1 MTSEWKSSRKR
12 SRIAE
17 QVIEPSTLPSK
28 KITKDDY
35 WTKRSTKSAD
45 SMKYGSSSTDY
56 RQVYRTRSTARKRPY
71 TTFKSEK
78 MEARYIS
85 RKRNPKIHSQGCGFN
100 RKQDADSMKQD
111 RLVIKINFS
120 TIWPSFSSVQT
131 AEEQLPTY
139 RELQSEGLPKTL
151 KANITDGSFS
161 SVSEYLSIF
170 IGLLREDFVH
180 PLREALHGP
189 LHGLCIPKERTTTTV
204 YEAVRVKSKI
214 PIDNYILCQLRFEW
228 PGNIKWKFSRNL
240 TYGNLVCL
248 SNDNFVTIHF
258 ATVADRNLDDL
269 NEKEITVK
277 VIGDAAI
284 DLAKTSNT
292 VYRMIES
299 PSYYEAYAPVLE
311 RLKAIEQNKPAQI
324 PFQKHIVYCQAKV
337 EVPLYLKDPVTQ
349 VDLNLQGVICSCE
362 SLKCEHSAIGVKEVE
377 QMSLPTDSNCKL
389 DQSQIRA
396 LCTALTR
403 ELVLIQG
410 PPGTGKTYIGLKIV
424 QALLLNKS
432 IWTQSNKKIKTPIM
446 VVCFTNHA
454 LDQFLEG
461 LVRIADTHPIEIRRL
476 GGRSKSSILEPYNI
490 KEFVRQE
497 CREQRIYLRSSQK
510 LLTLQRK
517 IVAMNDFLDGKFIKS
532 MRNIKMYSYFLS
544 GAICDEMMEMCSFNI
559 TLPDLSRQGLVKVK
573 PNKDRMY
580 RNPIQDQIE
589 AERQVFFEH
598 DNVNDD
604 GSAALYES
612 ESLGQFVR
620 YFHTVE
626 PLSEKIAHKFLRNR
640 TVYEDKV
647 AFQRLKYCLIE
658 LCRAWQ
664 KEAQCTA
671 EKSEVDNQKR
681 HLIRMKCL
689 RQADVIG
696 LTTTGAAKY
705 GSAMIQMRSRICIV
719 EEAAEVLEPQIIA
732 ALSEHTQ
739 HLILIGD
746 HKQLRPK
753 TNIYEIAH
761 KYKLEVSLFERL
773 AINNFPVVTLEVQ
786 HRMRPE
792 ISCIVSKN
800 IYGGALKDSND
811 VHNYEDV
818 KGIQHNIFFVNHHR
832 LESTDDN
839 TSPHNTHEAYFVI
852 SLSKYL
858 LKNGYDSK
866 EITII
871 TPYEGQ
877 LLFLRTQI
885 EKELRSNQLSTVESK
900 IVEEVNKIHVTT
912 IDSYQGEENKIILL
926 SMVRSN
932 QERRAGFTK
941 NENRVCVALSRAK
954 VGFYCIGNFDMLQKC
969 SRLWKSIVSDLERN
983 EHLGNQLPLKCVN
996 HNNITEV
1003 SCEKDFLLVSEG
1015 GCNNPCSKPFP
1026 NCSHICA
1033 EKCHP
1038 HNIDHLKLCC
1048 SQPCEKLCDKNK
1060 HKCKAVCGLECPPC
1074 DEPEDKQI
1082 PNCGHQQKV
1091 PCSMPPSEFPCK
1103 VECDKKLPCDH
1114 PCRLTCGEI
1123 CTSKPCR
1130 SFVKKIWPCGHEA
1143 QKECHTTDLEYSF
1156 TCSFPCNETLVC
1168 GHRCKG
1174 KCGKCLQ
1181 GRLHAPCKEKC
1192 EKIFVCGHKCSDLCA
1207 VVCPPC
1213 EKASLCE
1220 SGTQS
1225 RKSCHQ
1231 RCQWKC
1237 EHHNCKLA
1245 YGEVCHR
1252 SRCSQPCKKMF
1263 KCGHECIGLCGERCP
1278 TRCKICNKDL
1288 IFSGGDTSSHYV
1300 ILADCGHVYEYEV
1313 SNFDEQVNRHNS
1325 FKIDWKWCPT
1335 CKKTIIASPRYTIC
1349 KPEQQDMN
1357 VIKILNHH
1365 NLSKQEKQLCIE
1377 NAVSSCDK
1385 IAKIVKLPNLLMP
1398 SLERSLSKWLHK
1410 ITDVKFLTSLSD
1422 PLLECSAELLQVVL
1436 QALIYAEKLKSQ
1448 IAGVQTYDPDQK
1460 NRLPLETN
1468 INVLFSQTLQFL
1480 ERITSY
1486 LKFQPFTDQ
1495 MTSDIALEIRR
1506 ITMLGEL
1513 YLILYALPCD
1523 KQFPDDQLLLQLQKY
1538 ERLGIKTSKITTQD
1552 IFETT
1557 PLQLDEISQL
1567 LHVPLQDPSKQ
1578 YILKQAQSWHKQER
1592 WGHR

>member
-1 MTSEWKSSRKR
+1 MTSEWKGSRKR

-35 WTKRSTKSAD
+35 WTKQSTESAD
-45 SMKYGSSSTDY
+45 GSSSFFNTDHRHTY
-56 RQVYRTRSTARKRPY
+56 RAHSTARNCSY
-71 TTFKSEK
+71 LFKGEQMK
-78 MEARYIS
+78 A
-85 RKRNPKIHSQGCGFN
+85 RNPKINSQDYGLYKV
-100 RKQDADSMKQD
+100 KQDAESMEQDS
-111 RLVIKINFS
+111 LANFS
-120 TIWPSFSSVQT
+120 NVWLSSTCVHT

-139 RELQSEGLPKTL
+139 EELQSEGFPTTL
-151 KANITDGSFS
+151 KANITEGSFS

-170 IGLLREDFVH
+170 IELLKEDFVH
-180 PLREALHGP
+180 PLREV

-204 YEAVRVKSKI
+204 YEDVRVKSKI
-214 PIDNYILCQLRFEW
+214 PTENYTLCQLQFEP
-228 PGNIKWKFSRNL
+228 PGYINWRFSRNL

-258 ATVADRNLDDL
+258 ATVEERNLDDL
-269 NEKEITVK
+269 NEKRITVK
-277 VIGDAAI
+277 VIGEAAE
-284 DLAKTSNT
+284 DLAKSSNT

-311 RLKAIEQNKPAQI
+311 RLKAIEQNNPAQI
-324 PFQKHIVYCQAKV
+324 PFQKHIVSNCHAEVK
-337 EVPLYLKDPVTQ
+337 VPLYLKDPATQ
-349 VDLNLQGVICSCE
+349 TLNFQGVICSCE

-389 DQSQIRA
+389 DQSQIEA

-424 QALLLNKS
+424 QAMLLNKS
-432 IWTQSNKKIKTPIM
+432 VWGNSSEKIKTPIM

-461 LVRIADTHPIEIRRL
+461 LVRIKDQLANIQIRRL
-476 GGRSKSSILEPYNI
+476 GGRSKSSILESYNI
-490 KEFVRQE
+490 KKFVQQE
-497 CREQRIYLRSSQK
+497 CRKQGICFSSSQK
-510 LLTLQRK
+510 LLKLQRK
-517 IVAMNDFLDGKFIKS
+517 IVAMKDFLDGKFIKS
-532 MRNIKMYSYFLS
+532 ELIIKWYSYFLS
-544 GAICDEMMEMCSFNI
+544 GAIRGDMMEMCRFNI
-559 TLPDLSRQGLVKVK
+559 TLPDFSNQGLVKVESK
-573 PNKDRMY
+573 FNKYSNQNSFYDK
-580 RNPIQDQIE
+580 IE
-589 AERQVFFEH
+589 ADRQFEH

-604 GSAALYES
+604 GSDVLYEG
-612 ESLGQFVR
+612 ESLKQFVR

-626 PLSEKIAHKFLRNR
+626 PLSERRAQEFLQKCTAHENGIALQLF
-640 TVYEDKV
+640 
-647 AFQRLKYCLIE
+647 KYCLIKVFY
-658 LCRAWQ
+658 AWQ
-664 KEAQCTA
+664 KEAQSTA
-671 EKSEVDNQKR
+671 EKSEMDNKIR
-681 HLIRMKCL
+681 HQIRMKCL

-746 HKQLRPK
+746 HQQLRPK
-753 TNIYEIAH
+753 TNSYEIAH

-773 AINNFPVVTLEVQ
+773 AINKFPVVTLEVQ

-800 IYGGALKDSND
+800 IYSGKLKDSKDVND
-811 VHNYEDV
+811 YEDV
-818 KGIQHNIFFVNHHR
+818 KGIQHNIFFVNHHH

-858 LKNGYDSK
+858 LKNGYDSE

-900 IVEEVNKIHVTT
+900 IVEKVNKIHVTT

-932 QERRAGFTK
+932 QKRRAGFTK

-969 SRLWKSIVSDLERN
+969 SRLWKSIVSDLEQN
-983 EHLGNQLPLKCVN
+983 EHLGNKLPLKCVN
-996 HNNITEV
+996 HDNITKV
-1003 SCEKDFLLVSEG
+1003 SCAKDFLLVSEG

-1038 HNIDHLKLCC
+1038 NNIDHLKFRC

-1060 HKCKAVCGLECPPC
+1060 HKCKAVCGFECPPC

-1082 PNCGHQQKV
+1082 PNCGHQQNV
-1091 PCSMPPSEFPCK
+1091 PCSIPPSEFPCK

-1156 TCSFPCNETLVC
+1156 TCRFPCNETLVC

-1192 EKIFVCGHKCSDLCA
+1192 ENIFVCGRKCSDLCA

-1213 EKASLCE
+1213 EKTPLFE

-1225 RKSCHQ
+1225 RKSSHQ

-1237 EHHNCKLA
+1237 EH
-1245 YGEVCHR
+1245 
-1252 SRCSQPCKKMF
+1252 
-1263 KCGHECIGLCGERCP
+1263 
-1278 TRCKICNKDL
+1278 
-1288 IFSGGDTSSHYV
+1288 
-1300 ILADCGHVYEYEV
+1300 
-1313 SNFDEQVNRHNS
+1313 
-1325 FKIDWKWCPT
+1325 
-1335 CKKTIIASPRYTIC
+1335 
-1349 KPEQQDMN
+1349 
-1357 VIKILNHH
+1357 
-1365 NLSKQEKQLCIE
+1365 LSKREKQLCID
-1377 NAVSSCDK
+1377 VTQITCDK
-1385 IAKIVKLPNLLMP
+1385 VAKIVKLPNLLMP

-1410 ITDVKFLTSLSD
+1410 ITDMKFLTSLSD
-1422 PLLECSAELLQVVL
+1422 PLLECSAELLQVVF
-1436 QALIYAEKLKSQ
+1436 QALIYAEKLKSR
-1448 IAGVQTYDPDQK
+1448 IAVVQTCDPDQK
-1460 NRLPLETN
+1460 SRLPLETN
-1468 INVLFSQTLQFL
+1468 IDLLFSQILQFL

-1495 MTSDIALEIRR
+1495 MTSDIASEIRR

-1513 YLILYALPCD
+1513 YLLLYALPCD
-1523 KQFPDDQLLLQLQKY
+1523 KQFPDDQLLLQLQEY
-1538 ERLGIKTSKITTQD
+1538 ERLGIKTRKITQD

-1557 PLQLDEISQL
+1557 LLQLDELSQL